1 MYVQIYGV
9 LPVNF
14 VTAPGWLMCVSWGL
28 YLLLIVLFFK
38 EPDRSTATYSQRR
51 SSSRNL
57 DAMPDNTVD
66 VRTSSS
72 PSSLRAPLLPG
83 NGQINNHPPDSST
96 REYSSDADD
105 SRGSVT
111 EVDDSDCSDDKAVET
126 VSELL
131 KELTRPVKILLSIY
145 FMLKFASELLI
156 SESSIL
162 TDHYFKWKTSQV
174 TNAYHYRDVVAH
186 DSPSTIVVSNYCFKF
201 SSIVIFTAVQE
212 T

>member
-38 EPDRSTATYSQRR
+38 EPDRSTATYSRRR

-57 DAMPDNTVD
+57 DAMADNAVD
-66 VRTSSS
+66 VPTSSLS
-72 PSSLRAPLLPG
+72 SSLRAPLIPG
-83 NGQINNHPPDSST
+83 NGQNNNHPPDSIT
-96 REYSSDADD
+96 RETYSSDADD
-105 SRGSVT
+105 SRGSIT

-126 VSELL
+126 VRELL

-162 TDHYFKWKTSQV
+162 TDHYFTWNTSQV
-174 TNAYHYRDVVAH
+174 NN
-186 DSPSTIVVSNYCFKF
+186 P
-201 SSIVIFTAVQE
+201 
-212 T
+212 